1 MDKFGH
7 QISANTTNYP
17 HTNVFSEAVRSLV
30 NMMDQKFC
38 RGQARNNPKSF
49 NPKSCSIDSASPPR
63 SFAARWLGLVQILVR
78 KLVILRNRN
87 TPPTQIL
94 TDSTHCEQHFPEVS
108 ARSDHYF
115 QSYEGFKI
123 HENTAPSQSYYH
135 CLHMILRAKNTGL
148 HYTLRKTW

>member
-1 MDKFGH
+1 ML
-7 QISANTTNYP
+7 
-17 HTNVFSEAVRSLV
+17 SEAVRSLV
-30 NMMDQKFC
+30 NMVDQKFC
-38 RGQARNNPKSF
+38 RGQARNNPRTF
-49 NPKSCSIDSASPPR
+49 DCRSCSIDSASPPR
-63 SFAARWLGLVQILVR
+63 SFAARGSASSRLVR

-123 HENTAPSQSYYH
+123 HENTAPSQSYF
-135 CLHMILRAKNTGL
+135 LRENEGRNLNSPTIKL
-148 HYTLRKTW
+148 

>member
-49 NPKSCSIDSASPPR
+49 TPKSCSIDSASPPR
-63 SFAARWLGLVQILVR
+63 SFAARGSASSRLGR
-78 KLVILRNRN
+78 KLVILRNRD
-87 TPPTQIL
+87 TP
-94 TDSTHCEQHFPEVS
+94 
-108 ARSDHYF
+108 
-115 QSYEGFKI
+115 
-123 HENTAPSQSYYH
+123 
-135 CLHMILRAKNTGL
+135 
-148 HYTLRKTW
+148 LRKFLRIVHTVNSIFPKFQLDRIIISKVMEVLRFTIFYQVVPSV